1 MDLGI
6 DKIKAVFTFIFG
18 GYDFYVAIMEDG
30 KISVGDLPELI
41 AFLPTIPEVI
51 ANAPEAYAQF
61 KDFTPE
67 EIVEFKA
74 WATDEFDIPDD
85 ELEAKIE
92 EIFSIA
98 ADLGAIGL
106 RIASLFKTEE

>member
-1 MDLGI
+1 MLGI
-6 DKIKAVFTFIFG
+6 DKIKAVFTFVFG

-30 KISVGDLPELI
+30 KISVGDLPALI
-41 AFLPTIPEVI
+41 TFLPTIPEVI

-61 KDFTPE
+61 LDFTPE
-67 EIVEFKA
+67 EIIEFKV
-74 WATDEFDIPDD
+74 WAKDEFDIPDD

-106 RIASLFKTEE
+106 RIAALFKPAE